1 MRKERIV
8 DYLYK
13 VKNIDNN
20 LTTQGIE
27 NSLFNKESLQD
38 LVPDFDTSR
47 KEINENNLYLCTIP
61 EDYNSDHIESGQYI
75 GIDVGYVSE
84 DPAFDHLIGQVPRS
98 VYEKAHVIQ
107 PLIKIENTNIDY
119 TQADMINDIK
129 VGTGIS
135 DVKIKDKLSL
145 MSNNLITHLEIV
157 DKHYFDSSI
166 EETLLKYYELKN
178 PDYYLKH
185 FLKLKELV
193 GDSRM
198 IYCPLLLKCIK
209 VID

>member
-8 DYLYK
+8 DYLYN
-13 VKNIDNN
+13 VKSIDNN
-20 LTTQGIE
+20 LTIQGIE

-38 LVPDFDTSR
+38 LVPDFDTSSR
-47 KEINENNLYLCTIP
+47 EINESNLYLCTIP
-61 EDYNSDHIESGQYI
+61 EDYNSDHVESGQYI

-98 VYEKAHVIQ
+98 VYEKAHVMQ
-107 PLIKIENTNIDY
+107 PLIKIENTDIDY

-129 VGTGIS
+129 VGTSIS
-135 DVKIKDKLSL
+135 DVKIKNKLSL
-145 MSNNLITHLEIV
+145 VSNNLITHLEIV
-157 DKHYFDSSI
+157 DKYYFDSSI

-193 GDSRM
+193 GDNRM